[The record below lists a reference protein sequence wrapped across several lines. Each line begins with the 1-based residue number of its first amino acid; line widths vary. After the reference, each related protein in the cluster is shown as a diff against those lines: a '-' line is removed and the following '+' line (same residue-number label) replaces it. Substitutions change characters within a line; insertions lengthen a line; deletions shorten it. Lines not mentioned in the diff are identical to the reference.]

1 MNWPSASTTSVA
13 RRFPLSGET
22 TFGIGGPAEWAAR
35 PRTAKEVE
43 GILRVA
49 RGEGM
54 PVRCVGMGSNLLVAD
69 EGVSG
74 LVLRMRGLDEV
85 SFDGDLAVAGA
96 GVTNTRMIIAA
107 RDRGLGGLECLVGY
121 PGTLGGAVRMNAG
134 GTPGYIG
141 ARVEWVRGVDGA
153 GRVVRRPAAE
163 CGFRYRGSDL
173 SDLVVTEVALRLPRE
188 GDLEAYVARCDAV
201 NRKKR
206 ASQPMSLPSAGCAW
220 KNPPEDAAGRL
231 VEFAGCK
238 GLRVGGAEVSTVHAN
253 FIVNRGGATC
263 ADVLSLMAEVRRRV
277 HDASGITL
285 DREVIH
291 WGDAAVALSGR

>member
-1 MNWPSASTTSVA
+1 MNWPTASTTCVS

-22 TFGIGGPAEWAAR
+22 TFKIGGPAEWAAR
-35 PRTAKEVE
+35 PRTAAEVE
-43 GILRVA
+43 SILKAA

-54 PVRCVGMGSNLLVAD
+54 EVRCVGMGSNLLVAD
-69 EGVSG
+69 EGVGG
-74 LVLRMRGLDEV
+74 LVLLMRGLD
-85 SFDGDLAVAGA
+85 SIAIDGDLAVVGA

-134 GTPGYIG
+134 GTPGYVG
-141 ARVEWVRGVDGA
+141 TRVEWVRGIDGE
-153 GRVVRRPAAE
+153 GRVVTRPAAA

-173 SDLVVTEVALRLPRE
+173 SDLVVTEVALRLPKAP
-188 GDLEAYVARCDAV
+188 DLEAYVVRCDAI

-220 KNPPEDAAGRL
+220 KNPPGDAAGRL

-238 GLRVGGAEVSTVHAN
+238 GLRVGGAEVSPVHAN
-253 FIVNRGGATC
+253 FIVNRGGASC
-263 ADVLSLMAEVRRRV
+263 SDVVILMNEVRQRV
-277 HDASGITL
+277 FDAAGILL

-291 WGDAAVALSGR
+291 WGDAVLAASGE